1 MIFGDFEGQMKE
13 PHRNPIVWC
22 LMGYLAVAFALIHI
36 GSLTGIR
43 WIQFLG
49 GAMLAVVA
57 MAALLAAIFVA
68 FDFVR
73 SRRRQRM

>member
-1 MIFGDFEGQMKE
+1 MKE

-22 LMGYLAVAFALIHI
+22 LMGYLAITFALINI
-36 GSLTGIR
+36 GFLTRIR

-49 GAMLAVVA
+49 GAMLALVA
-57 MAALLAAIFVA
+57 MAAILAAILVA

-73 SRRRQRM
+73 SRRRRGM